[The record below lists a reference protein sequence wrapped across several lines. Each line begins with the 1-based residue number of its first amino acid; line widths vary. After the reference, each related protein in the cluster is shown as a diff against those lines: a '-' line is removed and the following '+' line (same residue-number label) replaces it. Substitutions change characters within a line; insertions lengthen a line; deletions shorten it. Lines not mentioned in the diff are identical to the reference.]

1 MTSWNYFLLVAGLAA
16 AAWLITQE
24 IRRPKKERLII
35 RIAATV
41 IAVVSLVLMGWPV
54 YVTRTVLPP
63 APVHIAATAA
73 SGISSCDWP
82 RSVSA
87 GKEWTVQGN
96 YRNTTGQPVTLRLAG
111 FDTVLDAVI
120 IAPHQDSAF
129 SLKALPLHQG
139 RAVYRISA
147 ISGTDT
153 LEQQPVP
160 LEVTPATPLTV
171 LFLAQSPDFENRFLA
186 DWLVQQ
192 GHAVAMRTLVA
203 KNKYLLRF
211 SNFPQQSLDVLTS
224 TLLNKFDLVIAHAG
238 AIDRSTRSRL
248 EDAGIGLILKAD
260 SAGTQ
265 PRPVSL
271 QLRSGNRL
279 PALSTDPGH
288 YLTAG
293 EGQLPLVTDSL
304 HRAYVTVSLAG
315 AGKLLRTQLG
325 NTYSWQL
332 EGHNDAYQQY
342 WSALLEA
349 AARRKTATEKMT
361 VIPAIARVYQPVDVQ
376 LETTA
381 LPMLRAGDINLAP
394 AQHPWLSYRYTGTWW
409 PVKHGWQQ
417 ITTGNTS
424 FWLYIFGE
432 EDWRNLS
439 ATVTPAK
446 QTLSPQTMSVRLSPA
461 WWLLPLLLS
470 LIFLWWEKKM

>member
-1 MTSWNYFLLVAGLAA
+1 MTSWNYMLLVAGMAA
-16 AAWLITQE
+16 AVWLITQE
-24 IRRPKKERLII
+24 IRRPKKDRLAI
-35 RIAATV
+35 RIVATV
-41 IAVVSLVLMGWPV
+41 IAVVSLVVVGWPV
-54 YVTRTVLPP
+54 YVTRMVQPP
-63 APVHIAATAA
+63 AAIATTTIPAT
-73 SGISSCDWP
+73 GIVACDWP
-82 RSVSA
+82 RNISA
-87 GKEWTVQGN
+87 GKEWTVQGS
-96 YRNTTGQPVTLRLAG
+96 YRNTTGKPVTLRLAG
-111 FDTVLDAVI
+111 FDTVLDSVTI
-120 IAPHQDSAF
+120 TPQHDTAF

-139 RAVYRISA
+139 RAVYRITA

-153 LEQQPVP
+153 LEQQPLP
-160 LEVTPATPLTV
+160 LEVTPAMPLSV

-211 SNFPQQSLDVLTS
+211 SNFPQQSLDVLTPA
-224 TLLNKFDLVIAHAG
+224 LLNKFDLVIAHAG
-238 AIDRSTRSRL
+238 AIDKNTRSRL

-265 PRPVSL
+265 LRSVSL
-271 QLRSGNRL
+271 QLGSGRRL

-288 YLTAG
+288 YLPAG
-293 EGQLPLVTDSL
+293 EGQLALVTDSL

-342 WSALLEA
+342 WSTLLEA
-349 AARRKTATEKMT
+349 AARRKTATEKIT
-361 VIPAIARVYQPVDVQ
+361 ATPAIVRVCQPVDIQ
-376 LETTA
+376 LETTVSPV
-381 LPMLRAGDINLAP
+381 LQAGGITLAP

-417 ITTGNTS
+417 IATGTTTS
-424 FWLYIFGE
+424 WLYIFGA